1 MDQLASDM
9 EQMKSLL
16 LALQP
21 GTGRGLA
28 GLQPDPPLEDVP
40 LLDDALSLTA
50 SANFFNKDS
59 FEDDASHMLGEA
71 SSAQSSL
78 QGAEDNSMAG
88 LMRVALACLGLDALQ
103 TDRGQASAFFRRKPG
118 PPTFTVPPSEK
129 YVKELHACWRD
140 SRAFSHSTTDART
153 LAAMQ
158 DAAQV
163 GLGRMPPVEPAIASL
178 ILAPDEALRPD
189 ARCPRQQCRVTD
201 DLLTKAYDSAARMGR
216 IGNSL
221 SHLLLGLS
229 TSLQQAQVEPALQSL
244 SDASLQAFALMSRE
258 FGRTMSTLVQTRRQ
272 VWLAQSPL
280 TETCRK
286 VLSASGTRGVFWG
299 ICPGGTGE
307 GCPGKADQTGA
318 IWAPQGH
325 VRS

>member
-1 MDQLASDM
+1 MVRDGLSSKVDQLASDM

-103 TDRGQASAFFRRKPG
+103 TDRGQASAFSRRKPG

-163 GLGRMPPVEPAIASL
+163 QLTPGLRALVVCLPHKMEKVIDFGHYCLIAL
-178 ILAPDEALRPD
+178 
-189 ARCPRQQCRVTD
+189 
-201 DLLTKAYDSAARMGR
+201 
-216 IGNSL
+216 
-221 SHLLLGLS
+221 
-229 TSLQQAQVEPALQSL
+229 QVENGQLQP
-244 SDASLQAFALMSRE
+244 R
-258 FGRTMSTLVQTRRQ
+258 
-272 VWLAQSPL
+272 
-280 TETCRK
+280 
-286 VLSASGTRGVFWG
+286 
-299 ICPGGTGE
+299 
-307 GCPGKADQTGA
+307 
-318 IWAPQGH
+318 H
-325 VRS
+325 